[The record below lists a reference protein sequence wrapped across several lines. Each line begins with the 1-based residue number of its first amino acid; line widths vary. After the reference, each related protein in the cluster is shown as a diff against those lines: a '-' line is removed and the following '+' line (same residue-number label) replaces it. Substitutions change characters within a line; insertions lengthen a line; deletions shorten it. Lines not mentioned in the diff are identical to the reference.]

1 VKELEHSPER
11 FTFSSSQH
19 QFVNADEIDGP
30 STEQFHENGS
40 DAANCSRSRV
50 FARSLSLPFWE

>member
-1 VKELEHSPER
+1 VKELEHFPER
-11 FTFSSSQH
+11 LTFSSHEH
-19 QFVNADEIDGP
+19 QFLNADEIDGP

-50 FARSLSLPFWE
+50 FTCPFSLPFWE